1 MMVIDDAI
9 QWVMNEALFVKT
21 KEADKMHANAKD
33 ASYSESVKANCFL
46 LRTHLNLLSN
56 QQAAFASKLQKKVG
70 GYIAPWV
77 HIFAFLVFWEEINL
91 LITYRR
97 RYDSWL

>member
-56 QQAAFASKLQKKVG
+56 QQAAFASKLQKKKWED
-70 GYIAPWV
+70 ILHPEF
-77 HIFAFLVFWEEINL
+77 IFLHFW
-91 LITYRR
+91 YFGRK
-97 RYDSWL
+97 